1 MFSFTPASASIKR
14 KVVYGKGWIRMTQE
28 ALSSLKAL
36 GDQLRLQL
44 LESPEFRA
52 LTVVERTI
60 SELSEIL
67 SSCAPPPPSHP
78 APAPVDTPSVESVAV
93 APSIKPQVQTAASGP
108 VASQKPPAEPIA
120 TVTSIKP
127 HGQAAAPA
135 PINSQ
140 RPSGEPVATVTSI
153 RPHLQTTLGPINA
166 QSRMAKAI
174 AATIAAKAPPLGS
187 LSADGS
193 RFTYPLS
200 AAS

>member
-1 MFSFTPASASIKR
+1 
-14 KVVYGKGWIRMTQE
+14 MTQE

-36 GDQLRLQL
+36 GNQLRRQL
-44 LESPEFRA
+44 LETPEFRA
-52 LTVVERTI
+52 LTVVDRTI
-60 SELSEIL
+60 AELSEIL
-67 SSCAPPPPSHP
+67 NSCAPPPPFHS
-78 APAPVDTPSVESVAV
+78 APAPVDAPSFESVAA
-93 APSIKPQVQTAASGP
+93 APSIKSHVQTPPPAP
-108 VASQKPPAEPIA
+108 VASEKPLAEPIA
-120 TVTSIKP
+120 TVTSIRP
-127 HGQAAAPA
+127 QEQAPA
-135 PINSQ
+135 LVASQ
-140 RPSGEPVATVTSI
+140 KPSGEPVATVTSI

>member
-1 MFSFTPASASIKR
+1 
-14 KVVYGKGWIRMTQE
+14 MTQE

-36 GDQLRLQL
+36 GNQLRRQL

-52 LTVVERTI
+52 LTVVDRTI

-67 SSCAPPPPSHP
+67 NSCAPPPPPHS
-78 APAPVDTPSVESVAV
+78 APAPVDAPSVESVA
-93 APSIKPQVQTAASGP
+93 AMSSIKPHVQTVAPAP
-108 VASQKPPAEPIA
+108 VVSQKPSAEPIA
-120 TVTSIKP
+120 TVTSIKL
-127 HGQAAAPA
+127 QEQVPA
-135 PINSQ
+135 PISGQ
-140 RPSGEPVATVTSI
+140 KPSGEPVATVTSI

-174 AATIAAKAPPLGS
+174 AATIAAKAPPLGA